1 MQYEATFALLVR
13 VLVLLNKS
21 ARKSEKSGIKRVR
34 IIKSH
39 ERTKQRW
46 RCLEWRWLQKKNIPL
61 VLQSIERVEKSSQ
74 LLVGKNDG

>member
-39 ERTKQRW
+39 ERTKQR
-46 RCLEWRWLQKKNIPL
+46 
-61 VLQSIERVEKSSQ
+61 
-74 LLVGKNDG
+74 